1 MDKDKYLQFLDY
13 TIKLSNNKEYNTQA
27 VAKML
32 GLPHNKPYNI
42 QCKLIISYLKKKAK
56 SNKIIQK
63 LLQKSRSEKALCK
76 FLVKILYS
84 LFNPRELPEK
94 APILITDKKY
104 KELIQKQKNNNLTRE
119 ESIILREALNVKYC
133 FCIKKLYL
141 KNIFIENITGKEAEY
156 NPYAICM
163 SSIYKNRSIKP
174 PKKASYSCRKKYN
187 WYKKYNM

>member
-13 TIKLSNNKEYNTQA
+13 TIKLSNSKEYNTQA

-42 QCKLIISYLKKKAK
+42 QCRLIISYLKKKAK
-56 SNKIIQK
+56 TNKIINQ
-63 LLQKSRSEKALCK
+63 LLQKSKSEKALCK
-76 FLVKILYS
+76 FLVEILYS
-84 LFNPRELPEK
+84 LFNPSELPKK
-94 APILITDKKY
+94 APILISDKKY
-104 KELIQKQKNNNLTRE
+104 KELIQKHKTNNLKKD
-119 ESIILREALNVKYC
+119 ESEILEEALNVKYC

-141 KNIFIENITGKEAEY
+141 KNIFMENIVEKKPEY

-187 WYKKYNM
+187 WYKKYNI